1 MPKWQ
6 GQRPSRLCHCQAC
19 QDVRDEL
26 TLVTGY
32 RPLRERLGKLLVAR
46 GRRVPVVVHRV
57 QASLARRAART
68 ALALPVLAP
77 AEGQPQWRLSHLP
90 VQDYITVLKVVD
102 GLSVQLQ
109 EQSEIIS
116 SLFIGLLR
124 DTLAKLEELRK
135 SNDHVPFDK
144 RLSADGLEFID
155 VVIKAIE
162 TVSAWVLGNGAVT
175 GMIDLKRL
183 YESFF
188 TCTGSASDPTWPGRL
203 TSIAFA
209 WGWIRGPQTS
219 LKPPRITDA
228 HSTRLSLTPRRRSLA
243 A

>member
-1 MPKWQ
+1 
-6 GQRPSRLCHCQAC
+6 
-19 QDVRDEL
+19 
-26 TLVTGY
+26 
-32 RPLRERLGKLLVAR
+32 
-46 GRRVPVVVHRV
+46 VVVHRV

-124 DTLAKLEELRK
+124 DTLATGKLEELRK

-162 TVSAWVLGNGAVT
+162 TVSAWVLCNVVVT

-183 YESFF
+183 YESFKFF